1 LDRTG
6 LEEDHGQDVRTVS
19 VPVLGQDLVVAPQSG
34 IRAVVHETDMID
46 GGDRVDDLSDGPLQ
60 SREGANELRRPHGR
74 VPVDREGL
82 KVERRPVRVPDPVR
96 GVRIAQDIA

>member
-1 LDRTG
+1 M
-6 LEEDHGQDVRTVS
+6 
-19 VPVLGQDLVVAPQSG
+19 APLAG
-34 IRAVVHETDMID
+34 IRSVVHETDMID
-46 GGDRVDDLSDGPLQ
+46 GGDRVEYLSDGPLQ

-96 GVRIAQDIA
+96 RVRIAQDIA